1 MNFQIECSYEG
12 EHSNVPDLYAHN
24 YIKYVKNIQ
33 TTYGLVKFRSETG
46 FPRRLENENGHG
58 KVMEHEK
65 LAKSHGIL

>member
-1 MNFQIECSYEG
+1 MNFQVECIYVE
-12 EHSNVPDLYAHN
+12 EHSNVPTLYAHN
-24 YIKYVKNIQ
+24 DIKYFKNIQ
-33 TTYGLVKFRSETG
+33 TTYGLVKFRSGTG